1 MGECVRVCIRRF
13 YCLYGDS
20 MNVAARMSANAK
32 ESGLCVS
39 PQIAAHLASA
49 AASRR
54 SLSAAAS
61 RRSLSAAASL
71 PCLSSFP
78 SVCTGSECVSAAV
91 HRASAAGHTAI
102 DVPSEELKK
111 ASMRAAATATA
122 SDAGLGPLNS
132 TLNTPHATPLHPSLT
147 ETRVTSIGDCYSS
160 ELVSEK
166 LADAASEACA
176 TPRLCIV
183 SRGVHLM
190 LCHGMASHL
199 THVARIASHLLYSNR
214 IESDL
219 I

>member
-1 MGECVRVCIRRF
+1 MCVCVCIRRF

-54 SLSAAAS
+54 SVSAAV
-61 RRSLSAAASL
+61 SL

-78 SVCTGSECVSAAV
+78 SVCRGSECVSPAA
-91 HRASAAGHTAI
+91 HRASATGHTAI

-111 ASMRAAATATA
+111 ASMRAAATA

-147 ETRVTSIGDCYSS
+147 ETRVTSIGDSYSS
-160 ELVSEK
+160 GLVSEE

-214 IESDL
+214 IESNL